1 MDFRRRVLEMRGG
14 VREAGARRLANLSLH
29 HRDMFHTR
37 AGAMFRQPHAIAALL
52 ACLAISAMILIET
65 PIPASADA
73 CVSPSDTFPSAPG
86 NVSCPVTGSGVR
98 GTGTITNF
106 IPLVNVGSDKC
117 FEPTPQDGN
126 VDWAGLPIQQRTCD
140 TSSILP
146 RSAAFRARRPHAPSS
161 TNSWISAGCA
171 SMTKGGFLARAASA
185 AALLA
190 S

>member
-1 MDFRRRVLEMRGG
+1 M
-14 VREAGARRLANLSLH
+14 ANLSLH
-29 HRDMFHTR
+29 HRDMFHMGPEDCSP
-37 AGAMFRQPHAIAALL
+37 AYAIAPLL
-52 ACLAISAMILIET
+52 ACLAISAMIRIQT

-98 GTGTITNF
+98 GTGMITNC
-106 IPLVNVGSDKC
+106 IPLVNVGSDRV
-117 FEPTPQDGN
+117 FRATPQDGN
-126 VDWAGLPIQQRTCD
+126 VDGPACPSNSALATLVL
-140 TSSILP
+140 SSP